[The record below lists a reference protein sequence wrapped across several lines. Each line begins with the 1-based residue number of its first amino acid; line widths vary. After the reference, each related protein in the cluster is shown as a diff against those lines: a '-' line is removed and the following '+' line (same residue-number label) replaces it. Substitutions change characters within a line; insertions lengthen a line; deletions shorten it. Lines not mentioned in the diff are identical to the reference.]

1 MSEQREL
8 ELIAHV
14 GSQPYSVVLE
24 LVDEIKKMRE
34 DRDFYKRA
42 FKLLSKTRKKDCP
55 YCVWHKDLGKS
66 EDIRTA
72 R

>member
-24 LVDEIKKMRE
+24 LVDEIKKLRE
-34 DRDFYKRA
+34 ERDFYQRA
-42 FKLLSKTRKKDCP
+42 FKLLSKAHQP
-55 YCVWHKDLGKS
+55 
-66 EDIRTA
+66 DIRSA